1 MTTPGLTAF
10 SSFLSVRPRLAASLR
25 MAATGAAAM
34 AKASAAHA
42 GEALPTATGI
52 ATNSAVNAKDT
63 AATFFCFTE
72 ALGRCFF

>member
-1 MTTPGLTAF
+1 
-10 SSFLSVRPRLAASLR
+10 VRPRLAASRR

-34 AKASAAHA
+34 AKASTADA
-42 GEALPTATGI
+42 GATSPSATGT

-63 AATFFCFTE
+63 AATFFSFTG